1 MKKATLRRLKVALWA
16 TAMGWAARRLL
27 GGPVLCERWADQV
40 GRRRLPALDAL
51 DARKPALGGPLVI
64 LWGFAIAPP
73 IRKPRYVNI
82 ARMSSAFNHPICSAR
97 HKPGMSVDPSSSR

>member
-1 MKKATLRRLKVALWA
+1 
-16 TAMGWAARRLL
+16 MGRAARRLL

-64 LWGFAIAPP
+64 LDALMRPVRI
-73 IRKPRYVNI
+73 K
-82 ARMSSAFNHPICSAR
+82 ARMSRRVNR
-97 HKPGMSVDPSSSR
+97 G